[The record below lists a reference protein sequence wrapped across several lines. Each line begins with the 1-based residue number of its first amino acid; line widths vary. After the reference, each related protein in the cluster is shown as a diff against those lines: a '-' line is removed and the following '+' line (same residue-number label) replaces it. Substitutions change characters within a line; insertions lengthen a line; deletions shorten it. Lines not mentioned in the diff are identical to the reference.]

1 MTEPKEEIV
10 NKVANS
16 GLETIN
22 LDDFYV
28 EGERV
33 VIDFKDHLFEGLILR
48 EKDFRNYLKN
58 EDWSKYKNKFVAI
71 TSTTDAIIPQWAY
84 MLLASE
90 LQPYAKKVV
99 AGNIETLETLLFNDS
114 LKEKLHPE
122 LYNEKRVMIKGCGDK
137 QLPVSAFSDAVS
149 ILKPFVK
156 SIMYGEACS
165 NVPIYKSK
173 TNEKQKIS
181 APNP

>member
-1 MTEPKEEIV
+1 MNTEAEEIK
-10 NKVANS
+10 NKVTNS
-16 GLETIN
+16 GIEPLN
-22 LDDFYV
+22 LGDFSP

-33 VIDFKDHLFEGLILR
+33 VIDLKDHLFEGLILR
-48 EKDFRNYLKN
+48 EKDFRNFLKN
-58 EDWSKYKNKFVAI
+58 EDWSKYKDAFVAI

-99 AGNIETLETLLFNDS
+99 SGSRDTLESIIFSES
-114 LKEKLHPE
+114 LKNNLNPE
-122 LYNEKRVMIKGCGDK
+122 NYTGKRVMIRGCGDK
-137 QLPVSAFSDAVS
+137 ELPVSAFSDAVML
-149 ILKPFVK
+149 LKPFAK

-173 TNEKQKIS
+173 SELTV
-181 APNP
+181 

>member
-1 MTEPKEEIV
+1 MEKETEEIN

-16 GLETIN
+16 SLEPLN
-22 LDDFYV
+22 LGDFYS

-33 VIDFKDHLFEGLILR
+33 IIDLKDHLFEGLILR
-48 EKDFRNYLKN
+48 EKDFRAFLKN
-58 EDWSKYKNKFVAI
+58 EDWSRYKNKFVAI
-71 TSTTDAIIPQWAY
+71 TSTADAVIPQWTY

-99 AGNIETLETLLFNDS
+99 SGTSETLEAIIFSES

-122 LYNEKRVMIKGCGDK
+122 NYKDKRVMIRGCGDK
-137 QLPVSAFSDAVS
+137 ELPVSAFSDAVTL
-149 ILKPFVK
+149 LKPYAK

-173 TNEKQKIS
+173 SEVQTL
-181 APNP
+181 